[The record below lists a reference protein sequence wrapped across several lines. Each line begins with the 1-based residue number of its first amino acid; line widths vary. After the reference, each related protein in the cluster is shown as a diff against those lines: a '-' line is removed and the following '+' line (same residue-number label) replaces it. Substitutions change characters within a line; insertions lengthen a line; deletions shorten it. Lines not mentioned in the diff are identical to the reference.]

1 MFTMHVDKVL
11 TTVFRMLIW
20 AVDLDDLSGTS
31 INALADAMGKP
42 RSKVLDIDGLD
53 FGLTSDLG
61 DIDTSQAVT
70 SRRRGVTPP
79 GRYMRRS

>member
-1 MFTMHVDKVL
+1 MHVDKVL
-11 TTVFRMLIW
+11 TTLSRMLIW

-70 SRRRGVTPP
+70 SRTRGVSAR
-79 GRYMRRS
+79 GRYMPRS